1 MDYDRDLETTNLQA
15 LIGLWQQE
23 ERRLR
28 SLITNQVTSP
38 EVRSHA
44 EERLGVVLNEIQLI
58 EQQCLSGSQGAPVSR

>member
-1 MDYDRDLETTNLQA
+1 MDSDRDLETANLHA

-28 SLITNQVTSP
+28 SLITSQLTAP

-44 EERLGVVLNEIQLI
+44 EKRLGVVLNEIQLALNELTTI
-58 EQQCLSGSQGAPVSR
+58 ESAD

>member
-1 MDYDRDLETTNLQA
+1 MDSDRDLETANLQA

-38 EVRSHA
+38 EVRSQA
-44 EERLGVVLNEIQLI
+44 EERLGVALNEIQLALNELATI
-58 EQQCLSGSQGAPVSR
+58 ERAD

>member
-1 MDYDRDLETTNLQA
+1 MDYDRDLETTNVPA

-44 EERLGVVLNEIQLI
+44 EERLGVVLNDIQLI
-58 EQQCLSGSQGAPVSR
+58 EQQCLPGSQGAPVSR